1 MSGKL
6 DGRAGE
12 QDARNGARGV
22 GAVFDHR
29 LVDAGNEVAAAER
42 RFRMGEHQRLAAVQF
57 LHHRLEGGIAQPFVA
72 VAGEQD
78 DAVGLEHVEAIFE
91 LAQAAFD
98 VGQRQRREHAE
109 AAGMVG
115 GELRRIVVAVARDAA
130 ALRVVAD
137 PDAGRGDRGDRG
149 RDAGLVHVGERLLRR
164 PGDRRRLQQRA
175 HLVDVLGRSDV
186 MMHVDAVRPGG
197 AGGRRRRSARL
208 RRGNRRRPPRR
219 KPVHPTTP
227 RWRARA
233 ARPAVGVATM
243 RAAACSRRS
252 REMTTVGQM
261 ASFVSC

>member
-1 MSGKL
+1 
-6 DGRAGE
+6 
-12 QDARNGARGV
+12 
-22 GAVFDHR
+22 
-29 LVDAGNEVAAAER
+29 
-42 RFRMGEHQRLAAVQF
+42 MGEHQRLAAVQF

-72 VAGEQD
+72 IAGEQD
-78 DAVGLEHVEAIFE
+78 DAVGLEHVEAVFD

-164 PGDRRRLQQRA
+164 PVDGRRLQQRA
-175 HLVDVLGRSDV
+175 HLVDVFRRRDV
-186 MMHVDAVRPGG
+186 MMDVDAVRLGG
-197 AGGRRRRSARL
+197 ARGRRRRFCVPTDGHAA
-208 RRGNRRRPPRR
+208 GAPPRR
-219 KPVHPTTP
+219 ERVHRTTR

-233 ARPAVGVATM
+233 ARPADGVATTQP
-243 RAAACSRRS
+243 AACSRRS
-252 REMTTVGQM
+252 REMTTVGQRT
-261 ASFVSC
+261 SDVSC